1 MIQTILYFHG
11 FASSSESSK
20 AQIIKKYISSNY
32 KDIKIY
38 TPNLSN
44 NFKEAIEQIEN
55 LVKQNENIAFMG
67 CSLGGYYALYFSQL
81 HKSKAILINPAIPP
95 LEGFEVYLGENEN
108 FSTREKFSITKKDI
122 KYIRSIS
129 HDSFNNKKR
138 TLVLLES
145 EDEVLDY
152 IKTISYFKGSHID
165 ILFGGNHSYSSFE
178 NKLVKIHEFLQI
190 H

>member
-1 MIQTILYFHG
+1 MLRRVINPFLLLPLTLSMNTFNVL
-11 FASSSESSK
+11 SSETK
-20 AQIIKKYISSNY
+20 NYIDNVLEEKSNITFVDY
-32 KDIKIY
+32 Q
-38 TPNLSN
+38 
-44 NFKEAIEQIEN
+44 EIEN
-55 LVKQNENIAFMG
+55 LVKQNKNIAFMG

-81 HKSKAILINPAIPP
+81 HRSKAILINPAIPP

-145 EDEVLDY
+145 GDEVLDY
-152 IKTISYFKGSHID
+152 IKTISYFRGSHID

-178 NKLVKIHEFLQI
+178 NKLIKIQEFLQI

>member
-38 TPNLSN
+38 TPDLSN
-44 NFKEAIEQIEN
+44 DFKEAVQQIEN
-55 LVKQNENIAFMG
+55 LVMQNKNIAFMG

-81 HKSKAILINPAIPP
+81 HRSKAILINPAIPP

-122 KYIRSIS
+122 STVVGESIAIKA
-129 HDSFNNKKR
+129 KKKKI
-138 TLVLLES
+138 T
-145 EDEVLDY
+145 EVVFDRNGNPY
-152 IKTISYFKGSHID
+152 HGRIKALAEAARKAGLKF
-165 ILFGGNHSYSSFE
+165 
-178 NKLVKIHEFLQI
+178 
-190 H
+190 

>member
-1 MIQTILYFHG
+1 MKYYIISG
-11 FASSSESSK
+11 EASGDLH
-20 AQIIKKYISSNY
+20 ASNLIRHLKIHDAKIDVRAWGGDLMQEQGATLVRHY
-32 KDIKIY
+32 K
-38 TPNLSN
+38 
-44 NFKEAIEQIEN
+44 
-55 LVKQNENIAFMG
+55 NIAFMG
-67 CSLGGYYALYFSQL
+67 CSLGAYYALYFSQL
-81 HKSKAILINPAIPP
+81 HRSKAILINPAIPP

-145 EDEVLDY
+145 GDEVLDY
-152 IKTISYFKGSHID
+152 IKTISYFRGSHID
-165 ILFGGNHSYSSFE
+165 IVFGGNHSYSSFE
-178 NKLVKIHEFLQI
+178 NKLVKIQKFLQI